1 MPHIE
6 QAAYYKIDSMPNF
19 KFLLEIEDGEIEEE
33 HTFQQSE
40 YEENEHDAASCE
52 QWARGKESPLVMTFQ
67 PNWMQPKNPPYTSF
81 NNHDGCK
88 NVQAMN

>member
-1 MPHIE
+1 MV
-6 QAAYYKIDSMPNF
+6 
-19 KFLLEIEDGEIEEE
+19 IEEE

-52 QWARGKESPLVMTFQ
+52 QWARGKKSPPVMTFQ
-67 PNWMQPKNPPYTSF
+67 PNWMHPKNPPYTSF

-88 NVQAMN
+88 NVQAMNQQVAQTRFKCKFSPRFTSTK